1 MFQSIDFKKKNKCYF
16 VSANKI
22 QHNEHYYRHIP
33 VSDVDMN
40 EIRRDLD
47 IGINMIL
54 DGIDSLSPQD
64 DCHDVAI
71 DKILDGLFMLTYQ
84 RYLMD

>member
-16 VSANKI
+16 VSQNKSV
-22 QHNEHYYRHIP
+22 HNEYYYRQIP
-33 VSDVDMN
+33 VGDVDIN
-40 EIRRDLD
+40 EIKRDLD
-47 IGINMIL
+47 VGINMIL
-54 DGIDSLSPQD
+54 DGIDSLSSQD

>member
-1 MFQSIDFKKKNKCYF
+1 
-16 VSANKI
+16 
-22 QHNEHYYRHIP
+22 
-33 VSDVDMN
+33 MN